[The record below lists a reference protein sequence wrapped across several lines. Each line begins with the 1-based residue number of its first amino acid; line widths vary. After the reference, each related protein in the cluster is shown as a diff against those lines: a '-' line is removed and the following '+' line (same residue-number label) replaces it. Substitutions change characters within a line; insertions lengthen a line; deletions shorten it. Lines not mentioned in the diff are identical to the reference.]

1 MLENGSSLVLT
12 KGKERPRLATL
23 GRPDPLAYE
32 TDNVERG
39 RYTMTRLFGSIS
51 AALVLA
57 IALVLAGC
65 GGGGGG
71 GDQGGGGG
79 GEQITVAS
87 DIAYPPF
94 ESTKNGRP
102 VGFDIDLMRE
112 IGKRAGFTPE
122 FKNVTFDGIIP
133 GLGNNLYDAAISAMT
148 ITEERAQK
156 VDFSEP
162 YFNAD
167 QSLLVQSGSPI
178 KSVDDIGDATVGVQ
192 IGTTGALKAQEFKQ
206 QGKIGGEIRTFDTVT
221 DAFSA
226 LENGQVDAI
235 INDLPVSLDKANQ
248 SDGTLKVVQ
257 NIPTGETYGI
267 AFPKDSELVEPVNKA
282 LQEIKDDGTYAKI
295 YEEWIGQKP
304 ERIP

>member
-1 MLENGSSLVLT
+1 
-12 KGKERPRLATL
+12 
-23 GRPDPLAYE
+23 
-32 TDNVERG
+32 
-39 RYTMTRLFGSIS
+39 MTRLFGSIS

-94 ESTKNGRP
+94 EFTKNGQP

-133 GLGNNLYDAAISAMT
+133 GLGNNLYDATISAMT
-148 ITEERAQK
+148 ITKEREQK

-167 QSLLVQSGSPI
+167 QSLLVQSDSPI

-206 QGKIGGEIRTFDTVT
+206 QGKISGEIRTFDTIT

-226 LENGQVDAI
+226 LENGQLDAV

-257 NIPTGETYGI
+257 NIPTGEQYGI
-267 AFPKDSELVEPVNKA
+267 AFPENSDLVEPVNKA
-282 LQEIKDDGTYAKI
+282 LEEIKKDGTYAKL
-295 YEEWIGQKP
+295 YEEWIGKKP
-304 ERIP
+304 EEIP

>member
-1 MLENGSSLVLT
+1 MM
-12 KGKERPRLATL
+12 A
-23 GRPDPLAYE
+23 
-32 TDNVERG
+32 
-39 RYTMTRLFGSIS
+39 RLFGSIS
-51 AALVLA
+51 VGLVLA
-57 IALVLAGC
+57 VALILVGC
-65 GGGGGG
+65 GGAGGGG
-71 GDQGGGGG
+71 EQGGGGN
-79 GEQITVAS
+79 EQITVAS

-94 ESTKNGRP
+94 EFTKNGQP

-112 IGKRAGFTPE
+112 IGKRAGYEME

-167 QSLLVQSGSPI
+167 QSLLVQSDSPI
-178 KSVDDIGDATVGVQ
+178 KSVDDIGDGTVGVQ
-192 IGTTGALKAQEFKQ
+192 IGTTGAIKTEDFKQ
-206 QGKIGGEIRTFDTVT
+206 QGKITGEIRTFDTIT

-226 LENGQVDAI
+226 LENGQVDAV

-248 SDGTLKVVQ
+248 SGGTLEVVQ
-257 NIPTGETYGI
+257 NIPTGEQYGI

-304 ERIP
+304 DEIP